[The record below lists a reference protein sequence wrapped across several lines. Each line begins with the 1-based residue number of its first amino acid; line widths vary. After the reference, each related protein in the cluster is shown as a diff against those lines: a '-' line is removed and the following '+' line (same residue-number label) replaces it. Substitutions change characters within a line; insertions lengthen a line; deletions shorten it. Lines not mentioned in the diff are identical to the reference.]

1 MKYLFEFILEVIS
14 ISNFD
19 IEFDDLLLERIKEDL
34 SKQKLIL
41 YPKGTLLTGT
51 LPF

>member
-19 IEFDDLLLERIKEDL
+19 IQFDDDLLERIKEDL
-34 SKQKLIL
+34 SKYKLIL
-41 YPKGTLLTGT
+41 YYKDLFTGT